1 MNLKILIADEQA
13 LFSARL
19 ARLLTVLDEVAE
31 VKLAADGESLT
42 ETMKILEPDLIFV
55 SLGLGDA
62 VIKAMLKSVTAQ
74 QQPPKSIVIANRE
87 DPLLER
93 LCLEAGADKVLIRS
107 EVLQSIDELIPR
119 SRYPEGQEW
128 LVQPELQD

>member
-1 MNLKILIADEQA
+1 MKILIADEQT

-19 ARLLTVLDEVAE
+19 ARLLSALDEVIE
-31 VKLAADGESLT
+31 VMLAYDGETLAKKM
-42 ETMKILEPDLIFV
+42 ELQEPDLIFA

-62 VIKAMLKSVTAQ
+62 VIKAMLKSIAEQ
-74 QQPPKSIVIANRE
+74 KAAPKSIVIGNRE

-107 EVLQSIDELIPR
+107 EVLQSIDKLIPLDEIAEDAVWQAQ
-119 SRYPEGQEW
+119 SEI
-128 LVQPELQD
+128 QD